1 MLPALRDQRGRPNV
15 RVRFAALLILL
26 GIPLASAPL
35 IIYPLY
41 SAVARDIADALP
53 GF

>member
-1 MLPALRDQRGRPNV
+1 MLPALRNQQGRPNV

-41 SAVARDIADALP
+41 SAIAHEIADAVP